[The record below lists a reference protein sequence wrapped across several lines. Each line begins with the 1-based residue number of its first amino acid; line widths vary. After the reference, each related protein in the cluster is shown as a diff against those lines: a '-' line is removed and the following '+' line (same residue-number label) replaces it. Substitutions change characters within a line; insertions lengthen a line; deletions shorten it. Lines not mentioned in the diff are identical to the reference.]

1 MSKILVDT
9 IDTRSGT
16 TNLTI
21 GSTNSSTVTFENG
34 AVTGHMYPAFFVS
47 LGSAQSISNSSR
59 TVLQL
64 NTEDYDTN
72 NLFNTSTYKF
82 TVTSGYEGKYWF
94 AVASRNN
101 NWTSNRHI
109 LYITKNGSSF
119 VENEQGAGGNYHG
132 NFISA
137 TIDMTT
143 DDYVQAE
150 FFHDNGSSKEVA
162 GDFSGT
168 ALTYMTGYRI
178 GS

>member
-1 MSKILVDT
+1 MSILKTNQITDLGGNELLT
-9 IDTRSGT
+9 SNGSGVISSGGAI
-16 TNLTI
+16 TNT
-21 GSTNSSTVTFENG
+21 
-34 AVTGHMYPAFFVS
+34 PAFFVS
-47 LGSAQSISNSSR
+47 LGSAQSIANSTR

-72 NLFNTSTYKF
+72 SLYNTSTYKF
-82 TVTSGYEGKYWF
+82 TVTSGYEGTYFF
-94 AVASRNN
+94 AVGSRNN

-119 VENEQGAGGNYHG
+119 VENEQGSAGSYHG

-143 DDYVQAE
+143 NDYVQAE

-168 ALTYMTGYRI
+168 ALTFMTGYKLI
-178 GS
+178 GA